1 MVNKELNSAIT
12 PEFIATKL
20 SKDKDLIS
28 LCSKYYNE
36 SITNTRMNSLLKMA
50 STPLLE
56 NDIIFIRENNKR
68 TDRVAGITDK
78 IESITKPLKQAL
90 KVLSRLDDETKNQLE
105 GFYRNN
111 NFSKVPP
118 DRDLNDLIDACEKVL
133 NNNTFTTHY
142 FIPMKEVFIEFSMT
156 KFKGYYITLGTPYP
170 SPSPKEAW
178 IKKRDWDFFK
188 ELISIICFTIFD
200 QLENPPERLQDTK
213 NGLKATFK
221 QVKELGTKYFYT
233 DFLK

>member
-1 MVNKELNSAIT
+1 MVNKELNSTIT

-56 NDIIFIRENNKR
+56 NDIIFIRENKRR
-68 TDRVAGITDK
+68 TDRIAGITDK
-78 IESITKPLKQAL
+78 IESITKPLNQAL
-90 KVLSRLDDETKNQLE
+90 KALSILDNTTKSQLE
-105 GFYRNN
+105 EIYGFSLFNPSN
-111 NFSKVPP
+111 VTP
-118 DRDLNDLIDACEKVL
+118 DGDLNNLIDACEKVL
-133 NNNTFTTHY
+133 NNNTSKTHY
-142 FIPMKEVFIEFSMT
+142 FIPVKNVFIEFSLT
-156 KFKGYYITLGTPYP
+156 KFKGYYASIGNPYP
-170 SPSPKEAW
+170 LPKEAW

-200 QLENPPERLQDTK
+200 QLKNPPERLQDTK

-221 QVKELGTKYFYT
+221 QVKELSTKYFYT